1 MKGLEFF
8 KSKNLS
14 RDNSYKELEK
24 IFDFSS
30 IPFFKLFISSFEL
43 GNSNMKSHQ
52 FLEVKFNNVVP
63 CGSVLINSEAISGEY
78 FFSGFFNENELMND
92 WESYSIDSHE
102 FLEYGLVRIG
112 EIGIGGGIFIGTK
125 EEKKDRIYLV
135 NWGLDEDYI
144 LISDNIF
151 EFARLL
157 IFVED
162 KSNMENNQEYS
173 QFYKNWTENFW
184 RVKE

>member
-8 KSKNLS
+8 KSKSHREDSN
-14 RDNSYKELEK
+14 YEELKK

-30 IPFFKLFISSFEL
+30 VPLFKLFISSFEL
-43 GNSNMKSHQ
+43 GNSNLKRHQ
-52 FLEVKFNNVVP
+52 FLETKFNNVVP
-63 CGSVLINSEAISGEY
+63 CGSVLIKLETISGEY
-78 FFSGFFNENELMND
+78 FFSGFFNENELIND
-92 WESYSIDSHE
+92 WESYSVDSHE

-112 EIGIGGGIFIGTK
+112 DIGIGGGIFIGTK
-125 EEKKDRIYLV
+125 DDKKDKIYLV

-151 EFARLL
+151 EFSRLL

-162 KSNMENNQEYS
+162 KSNMENVHGYS
-173 QFYKNWTENFW
+173 RFYKNWGEDFW